1 MTPFLLETAQKVMAK
16 HPRLEEVTLVFPNRR
31 AILFFRKHLGTL
43 LKKPAF
49 APTMLT
55 IEEYIKNF
63 SMLQVPDKLELVYR
77 LHKAYTE
84 TVNVNE
90 SFDRFYYWGEMLLRD
105 VEEIDKYLVNAE
117 MLFRDLSQQKELDS
131 SFDYLTD
138 EQKQFLLEFWG
149 NFAEYQT
156 ENRKKFL
163 EVWKHLFDVYTNYR
177 TQLLNKG
184 LAYEGMVHR
193 EIAEKIL
200 QGEKLG
206 TGREVFIGFNAL
218 TKAEEVI
225 ITHAVE
231 CGASMFWDVDE
242 YYLNNATQ
250 EAGDF
255 FREYQ
260 DHKVLGKTFEAQVPA
275 NFRNEKNIALYGAA
289 QPVGQAKLMGQV
301 LKENMVAG
309 ALPEE
314 TLIVLPDEKL
324 LLPALH
330 SVSDSVE
337 KLNVTMGFSLSATP
351 VFNFVE
357 LLIELQIS
365 RKDEYFHHRPV
376 LSLLNHPFTVSA
388 DSKVAQSKRKEML
401 KHNWVSV
408 PENFLASET
417 ELHRLMFASAEVSN
431 ITQYLKACLAA
442 LGAVNSLYDF
452 DKEYIFRMLTCLN
465 RTEEILGNQYS
476 DLRSFQRFFRQYVR
490 TVRIPFSGEPLQGLQ
505 LMGMLETR
513 NLDFKNV
520 YILSLN
526 EGSLPSGGSKGSYIP
541 FNIRRAYTLPTLQH
555 QDAMY
560 AYLFYRI
567 IQRAENVSIFYNT
580 ETDILGQGE
589 MSRYLQQLMFESGKK
604 LRHHAL
610 HNTIGVNEVKPI
622 VIQKDKAVLE
632 ALAKLNEQSDHRKFN
647 GLSPSALNMYIE
659 CRLRFYFRHVAKIKE
674 ADEIE
679 EDMDARVLG
688 NFVHNVME
696 AFYKKLAEQKGTSVV
711 EANDLE
717 NQEKLIQTL
726 LDQEVIKT
734 YNLGP
739 GKPVEYEGQLILVSE
754 VVKRFIARILEHDK
768 RYTPFAL
775 EGVEQNMEYA
785 FSINAPVGKV
795 LLGGKIDRIDRK
807 DDLLR
812 IVDYKTGRDKL
823 DFDSVVSLYA
833 REGSRN
839 KAAFQTLL
847 YAWLYTKTKNTQG
860 LRVTPGLLNGKNLF
874 DADMEFGLTMNKQKL
889 YDVHTVLPEFEAGL
903 KELLEELFNPDTVFD
918 QTPEIENCK
927 YCPYKRICYR

>member
-1 MTPFLLETAQKVMAK
+1 MTPFLLETAQKIMTT
-16 HPRLEEVTLVFPNRR
+16 HSRLEEVTLVFPNRR
-31 AILFFRKHLGTL
+31 AILFFRKHLGAL

-55 IEEYIKNF
+55 IEEYIKSF
-63 SMLQVPDKLELVYR
+63 STLQVPDKLELVYR
-77 LHKAYTE
+77 LYRAYSE
-84 TVNVNE
+84 TVKSKE

-105 VEEIDKYLVNAE
+105 FEEIDKYLVNAE
-117 MLFRDLSQQKELDS
+117 MLFRDLSHQKELDA

-138 EQKQFLLEFWG
+138 EQKKFLLDFWG
-149 NFAEYQT
+149 NFNEYQT

-163 EVWKHLFDVYTNYR
+163 DVWKHLYDVYTTYQE
-177 TQLLNKG
+177 QLEREG
-184 LAYEGMVHR
+184 IAFEGMVHR
-193 EIAEKIL
+193 QVAEEIL
-200 QGEKLG
+200 QGKILR

-218 TKAEEVI
+218 TKAEEVVM
-225 ITHAVE
+225 THAVE
-231 CGASMFWDVDE
+231 GGASVYWDVDE
-242 YYLNNATQ
+242 YYLNSAVQ
-250 EAGDF
+250 EAGEF

-260 DHKVLGKTFEAQVPA
+260 QHSVLGKTFEAQVPA
-275 NFRNEKNIALYGAA
+275 NFRKEKNIKLYGAA
-289 QPVGQAKLMGQV
+289 QPVGQAKLMGQELTRN
-301 LKENMVAG
+301 LKAG

-324 LLPALH
+324 LLPVLH

-388 DSKVAQSKRKEML
+388 DSKAAQQKRKEML
-401 KHNWVSV
+401 KNNWVSV
-408 PENFLASET
+408 PKNFLATET
-417 ELHRLMFASAEVSN
+417 ELQRAMFSTADVNN
-431 ITQYLKACLAA
+431 ITQYLKTCLTV
-442 LGAVNSLYDF
+442 LGGLDSLHTF
-452 DKEYIFRMLTCLN
+452 DKEYVFQMLKCLN
-465 RTEEILGNQYS
+465 RMEEVLGNQYS
-476 DLRSFQRFFRQYVR
+476 DLRSFLRFFRQYVR

-505 LMGMLETR
+505 VMGMLETR

-526 EGSLPSGGSKGSYIP
+526 EGSLPSGGRKGSYIP
-541 FNIRRAYTLPTLQH
+541 YNIRRAYRLPTLQH

-560 AYLFYRI
+560 AYLFYRV

-604 LRHHAL
+604 FQHHVL
-610 HNTIGVNEVKPI
+610 HNAIGVNEAKPI
-622 VIQKDKAVLE
+622 VIQKDKLVLE
-632 ALAKLNEQSDHRKFN
+632 ALKKLSEHNERRNFN
-647 GLSPSALNMYIE
+647 GISPSALNAYIE
-659 CRLRFYFRHVAKIKE
+659 CRLKFYFRHVAKIKE

-696 AFYKKLAEQKGTSVV
+696 RFYENLVKQKGSPVI
-711 EANDLE
+711 EAHDLDK
-717 NQEKLIQTL
+717 NEKVIQTL

-734 YNLGP
+734 YNLDP
-739 GKPVEYEGQLILVSE
+739 NETVTYEGQLILVSE
-754 VVKRFIARILEHDK
+754 VVKRFIEKILQHDK
-768 RYTPFAL
+768 KHTPFTL
-775 EGVEQNMEYA
+775 EGVEQNMEYT
-785 FSINAPVGKV
+785 FSISAPTGSV
-795 LLGGKIDRIDRK
+795 LLGGKIDRVDRK
-807 DDLLR
+807 DDVLR

-823 DFDSVVSLYA
+823 DFDSIASLYA
-833 REGSRN
+833 REGRRN
-839 KAAFQTLL
+839 KAAFQTLM
-847 YAWLYTKTKNTQG
+847 YAWLYTKTRNTSG
-860 LRVTPGLLNGKNLF
+860 IRVIPGLLNSSNLF
-874 DADMEFGLTMNKQKL
+874 DDDAEFGLKMGKEKL
-889 YDVHTVLPEFEAGL
+889 GDVQGVLPEFEARL
-903 KELLEELFNPDTVFD
+903 RELLEELFSPETVFD
-918 QTPEIENCK
+918 QTEQVENCK

>member
-1 MTPFLLETAQKVMAK
+1 MTPFLLETAQKIFAS
-16 HPRLEEVTLVFPNRR
+16 HSRLEEVTLVFPNRR

-55 IEEYIKNF
+55 IEEYIK
-63 SMLQVPDKLELVYR
+63 SYSTLQVPDKLELVHR
-77 LHKAYTE
+77 LYKAYTE
-84 TVNVNE
+84 TVKSNE

-105 VEEIDKYLVNAE
+105 FEEIDKYLVNAE
-117 MLFRDLSQQKELDS
+117 MLFRDLSHQKELDA

-138 EQKQFLLEFWG
+138 EQKKFLLDFWG
-149 NFAEYQT
+149 NFDEHQT

-163 EVWKHLFDVYTNYR
+163 DVWKHLYDVYTTYR
-177 TQLLNKG
+177 TLLVKEE
-184 LAYEGMVHR
+184 LAFEGMVHR
-193 EIAEKIL
+193 EVAEKIL
-200 QGEKLG
+200 QGQILR
-206 TGREVFIGFNAL
+206 TGHEIFIGFNAL

-225 ITHAVE
+225 IAHAVE
-231 CGASMFWDVDE
+231 GGASVYWDVDE
-242 YYLNNATQ
+242 YYLNNVVQ
-250 EAGDF
+250 EAGEF

-260 DHKVLGKTFEAQVPA
+260 KHKVLGKTFEAQVPA
-275 NFRNEKNIALYGAA
+275 NFRREKNIKLYGAA
-289 QPVGQAKLMGQV
+289 QPVGQAKLMGQE
-301 LKENMVAG
+301 LRKNLEAG

-314 TLIVLPDEKL
+314 TLVVLPDEKL

-351 VFNFVE
+351 IFNFVE
-357 LLIELQIS
+357 LLIELQTS

-408 PENFLASET
+408 PKNFLASES
-417 ELHRLMFASAEVSN
+417 ELHRVMFVVADVSS
-431 ITQYLKACLAA
+431 ITHYLKTCLTL
-442 LGAVNSLYDF
+442 LGSLDSLYAF
-452 DKEYIFRMLTCLN
+452 DKEYIFQMLKCLN
-465 RTEEILGNQYS
+465 RMEEVLGNQYS
-476 DLRSFQRFFRQYVR
+476 DLRSFLRFFRQYVR

-541 FNIRRAYTLPTLQH
+541 YNIRRAYTLPTLQH

-560 AYLFYRI
+560 AYLFYRV
-567 IQRAENVSIFYNT
+567 IQRAENVSLFYNT

-604 LRHHAL
+604 FQHHAL
-610 HNTIGVNEVKPI
+610 HNALGVNEVKPI
-622 VIQKDKAVLE
+622 VIKKDKAVLE
-632 ALAKLNEQSDHRKFN
+632 ALEKLSEQSEYRKFS
-647 GLSPSALNMYIE
+647 GLSPSALNTYIE

-696 AFYKKLAEQKGTSVV
+696 AFYQKLVAQKGSTRI
-711 EANDLE
+711 EAQDLE
-717 NQEKLIQTL
+717 KQEKFIQSL
-726 LDQEVIKT
+726 LDQEVINT
-734 YNLGP
+734 YNLNP
-739 GKPVEYEGQLILVSE
+739 NESVEYEGQLILVSE
-754 VVKRFIARILEHDK
+754 VVKRFIDKILEHDK
-768 RYTPFAL
+768 KHAPFTV
-775 EGVEQNMEYA
+775 EGVEQNMEYT
-785 FSINAPVGKV
+785 FSISAPAGRV
-795 LLGGKIDRIDRK
+795 LLGGKIDRVDRK
-807 DDLLR
+807 EDVLR

-823 DFDSVVSLYA
+823 DFDSIASLYA
-833 REGSRN
+833 REGKRN
-839 KAAFQTLL
+839 KAAFQTLM
-847 YAWLYTKTKNTQG
+847 YAWLYTKTKNTSG
-860 LRVTPGLLNGKNLF
+860 MRVIPGLLNSTNLF
-874 DADMEFGLTMNKQKL
+874 DDEAEFGLKMNRENL
-889 YDVHTVLPEFEAGL
+889 RDVQGVLPEFEARL
-903 KELLEELFNPDTVFD
+903 RELLEELFNPDTVFD
-918 QTPEIENCK
+918 QTEEIDNCT